1 MCDILIKC
9 VNCSKSLINIAHH
22 NQKVYFPLIL
32 QKDAWESAVGEL
44 KLGID
49 NKLDRME
56 LDPLKAYLDKR
67 IKAVDAK
74 VIKKDFDL
82 PEDAAGFRR

>member
-1 MCDILIKC
+1 MVHFYGHFSQTVL
-9 VNCSKSLINIAHH
+9 NCSKWLHCAPYHL
-22 NQKVYFPLIL
+22 VIL

-74 VIKKDFDL
+74 VVKKEFDL